1 MIIATHQAEKCLN
14 DLHRNSSPWFASERI
29 EIIKRHMEAFAQRDQ
44 KVAALEAEI
53 ESERDANSVLTEE
66 IEALQDEIDLKRA
79 CIKGMGERAETL
91 HKDLTFT
98 QEWFATRFERL
109 KDLARTLP
117 EPKQTEFFS
126 ILANGKGDPTE
137 PPSYALQMTLLRHDL
152 DRLAG
157 EIEKLHRGEFICRK
171 CGLRKNADRSTSEP
185 DF

>member
-44 KVAALEAEI
+44 KVAALEA
-53 ESERDANSVLTEE
+53 E